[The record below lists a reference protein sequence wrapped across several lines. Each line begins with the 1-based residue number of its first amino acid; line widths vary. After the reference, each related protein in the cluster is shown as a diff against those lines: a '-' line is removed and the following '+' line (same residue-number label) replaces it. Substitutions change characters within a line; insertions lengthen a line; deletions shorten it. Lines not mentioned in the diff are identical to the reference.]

1 MHLILLTQLHILVS
15 MKRLTVNLPDD
26 IHRRLKVA
34 CAERDIDMSEVIR
47 ALVEGYLRKAS
58 GSEVVNVPTS

>member
-1 MHLILLTQLHILVS
+1 MLITQLHILVT

-47 ALVEGYLRKAS
+47 ALVEGYLK
-58 GSEVVNVPTS
+58 GLGDDVVVNAPTS

>member
-1 MHLILLTQLHILVS
+1 MRLILLTQLHILVS

-58 GSEVVNVPTS
+58 ESEVGNVPSS

>member
-47 ALVEGYLRKAS
+47 ALVEGYLK
-58 GSEVVNVPTS
+58 GLGDDVVVNAPGN